1 MKVEEVKELVASNK
15 KMDIENAELFGEIEE
30 MKEKLNEY
38 KMVHLEDIKYKDAVD
53 QLIREEVLNN
63 DGSVKMK
70 F

>member
-1 MKVEEVKELVASNK
+1 MKVEEVNEFVASNN

-38 KMVHLEDIKYKDAVD
+38 KMVHLEDMKYKDAVD
-53 QLIREEVLNN
+53 QLIREGVLNN